1 MAALE
6 LRVVMT
12 IGLVIFSLVMAK
24 SSSLGEYE
32 IKLALQ
38 TTLWVANTIVK
49 ASWMTRKPPRLNLTT
64 NLVPSSLRF
73 LFLEVLLVVVII
85 RDEVL

>member
-32 IKLALQ
+32 IKLCFANN
-38 TTLWVANTIVK
+38 TLGCQHNRQGILDDKETAETQFDNE
-49 ASWMTRKPPRLNLTT
+49 L
-64 NLVPSSLRF
+64 
-73 LFLEVLLVVVII
+73 
-85 RDEVL
+85 